1 MVKASDLHACPLQ
14 VWTLGSR
21 GQSFPLLQWIRIT
34 PFVGLQQVGGAADP
48 EGAAVDDMGVDHGG
62 VQITA
67 AHQLLDGSDVLA
79 AFEQVSG
86 KAMAQGVWRGRL
98 MDPSCQHGLT
108 HGLLDQAG
116 IQMVSALLFGFGVAP
131 ALVLGEHPLPPP
143 LHWC

>member
-14 VWTLGSR
+14 VWALGSR

-34 PFVGLQQVGGAADP
+34 PFAGLQKVGGAADP

-62 VQITA
+62 VQITV

-86 KAMAQGVWRGRL
+86 KAMAQGVL
-98 MDPSCQHGLT
+98 C
-108 HGLLDQAG
+108 GLLDQAG

>member
-86 KAMAQGVWRGRL
+86 KAMAQGVW
-98 MDPSCQHGLT
+98 C
-108 HGLLDQAG
+108 GLLDQAG

>member
-62 VQITA
+62 VQITV

-86 KAMAQGVWRGRL
+86 KAMAQGVW
-98 MDPSCQHGLT
+98 C
-108 HGLLDQAG
+108 GLLDQAG